1 MIDCIFTVENNIF
14 KYFLRILRKLQ
25 NNWKNYIIKKNNAKL
40 IINNRLYSYNIRKKY
55 LKILFSTVKIQSII
69 RRFLDYK
76 SYTKLKSAI
85 TIQTIVRTINLK
97 TKFKFNIVKYRSSIK
112 IQRQFRV
119 YIRRKVILNKLS
131 DLLNLNNKLNYYYY
145 SLKTLFDLNYL
156 LNIYVNVK

>member
-1 MIDCIFTVENNIF
+1 
-14 KYFLRILRKLQ
+14 
-25 NNWKNYIIKKNNAKL
+25 
-40 IINNRLYSYNIRKKY
+40 
-55 LKILFSTVKIQSII
+55 
-69 RRFLDYK
+69 
-76 SYTKLKSAI
+76 LKSAI